1 MRDVATNRLQS
12 VLTRGVLGAAIGL
25 AFAMPAHALSLQEAY
40 EAALRNDPTYR
51 MRIKEAE
58 AGKEY
63 AIQGRAGLLP
73 NVSASFTGSRNIADQ
88 TTMRTN
94 PLGVEVPEY
103 RQPRYIS
110 RSSVVQLRQPI
121 LNLDAF
127 VRYKQGKVQTAQSE
141 QALEAGTD
149 EVAVRVARAYMD
161 VLFAQDQ
168 VALSKVQRDVYAEQ
182 RQVNDRLFK
191 NGEGTRT
198 DSLETQA
205 RYDLSEA
212 QLIEAEDNLKALRET
227 LEGVIGMDPG
237 NLEQLGD
244 NFRPLELSMKSYE
257 EWEKVALE
265 NNNTLATARL
275 AVENSRLEI
284 NRNRAGHAPR
294 VDFIA
299 TYQKGDNES
308 LNQYGINSTNR
319 QVGVQVNIPIYSGG
333 SVNSTTRQ
341 AAANYGRAQ
350 ADLDVRTHEVLIELR
365 KAHSIVESSSRKVD
379 ALIKA
384 VDSAKLLM
392 TATEQSIKGGVRIN
406 LDLLN
411 AQQTLF
417 VAQRDLAQARYG
429 YLLGVI
435 RLRAAAGT
443 MDSQVIREIGAYFR
457 G

>member
-1 MRDVATNRLQS
+1 VKRS
-12 VLTRGVLGAAIGL
+12 VLGAAIGL
-25 AFAMPAHALSLQEAY
+25 AFAIPAHALSLQEAY
-40 EAALRNDPTYR
+40 EAALRNDPVYR
-51 MRIKEAE
+51 MRIQEAE

-73 NVSASFTGSRNIADQ
+73 NVSANYSFSRNVADQ
-88 TTMRTN
+88 GRLQTN
-94 PLGVEVPEY
+94 GQYAYDYPHYL
-103 RQPRYIS
+103 S
-110 RSSVVQLRQPI
+110 RSGTVQLRQPI
-121 LNLDAF
+121 LNLEAF
-127 VRYKQGKVQTAQSE
+127 VRYKQGKVQTAQTGE
-141 QALEAGTD
+141 ALEAGTD
-149 EVAVRVARAYMD
+149 EVAVRAAQAYMD

-205 RYDLSEA
+205 RYDLAEA
-212 QLIEAEDNLKALRET
+212 QLIEAEDHLKAARDT
-227 LEGVIGMDPG
+227 LQGVIGMDPG

-244 NFRPLELSMKSYE
+244 NFRPLDLGMQSYE

-265 NNNTLATARL
+265 KNNTLATARL
-275 AVENSRLEI
+275 GVENSRLEI

-308 LNQYGINSTNR
+308 LNQYGLKSTNR
-319 QVGVQVNIPIYSGG
+319 QLGVQVNIPIYAGG
-333 SVNSTTRQ
+333 GINSATRQ

-350 ADLDVRTHEVLIELR
+350 ADLDARTNEVLVELR
-365 KAHSIVESSSRKVD
+365 KAHSIVQSSSRKVD

-411 AQQTLF
+411 AQQQLF

-457 G
+457 

>member
-1 MRDVATNRLQS
+1 MRGVASNRLNL
-12 VLTRGVLGAAIGL
+12 VLARCALGAAIGL
-25 AFAMPAHALSLQEAY
+25 AFAVPAHALSLQEAY
-40 EAALRNDPTYR
+40 EAALRNDPAYR

-58 AGKEY
+58 GGKEY

-73 NVSASFTGSRNIADQ
+73 NVSASWTASRNIADQ

-94 PLGVEVPEY
+94 ALGVQVPEFSN
-103 RQPRYIS
+103 PRYIS
-110 RSSVVQLRQPI
+110 RSGVVQLRQPI
-121 LNLDAF
+121 LNLEAF

-149 EVAVRVARAYMD
+149 EVAVRVTRAYMD

-212 QLIEAEDNLKALRET
+212 QLIEAEDNLVSLRET
-227 LEGVIGMDPG
+227 LQGVVGMDPG
-237 NLEQLGD
+237 NLDQLGD

-265 NNNTLATARL
+265 RNNTLATARL
-275 AVENSRLEI
+275 SVENSRLEI
-284 NRNRAGHAPR
+284 NRYRAGHAPR

-299 TYQKGDNES
+299 TYNKGDNES

-319 QVGVQVNIPIYSGG
+319 QLGLQVNIPIYSGG

-341 AAANYGRAQ
+341 AAANYGRAL
-350 ADLDVRTHEVLIELR
+350 ADLDLRTNEILVELR
-365 KAHSIVESSSRKVD
+365 KSYSIVQSSSRKVD

-443 MDSQVIREIGAYFR
+443 LDSQVIREIGAYFR
-457 G
+457 

>member
-1 MRDVATNRLQS
+1 MRSSSMTLLQT
-12 VLTRGVLGAAIGL
+12 VLVRCGLGAAIGL
-25 AFAMPAHALSLQEAY
+25 AFAGPVHALSLQQAY
-40 EAALRNDPTYR
+40 EAALRNDPVYR

-58 AGKEY
+58 AGREY

-73 NVSASFTGSRNIADQ
+73 SVSASFTGSRNIADQ

-94 PLGVEVPEY
+94 ALGVQVP
-103 RQPRYIS
+103 QFSNPRYIS
-110 RSSVVQLRQPI
+110 RSTVVQMRQPI

-127 VRYKQGKVQTAQSE
+127 VRYKQGKVQTAQSAE
-141 QALEAGTD
+141 ALEAGTD
-149 EVAVRVARAYMD
+149 EVAVRLAQVYMD

-205 RYDLSEA
+205 RYDLAEA
-212 QLIEAEDNLKALRET
+212 QLIEAEDNLKAQRET
-227 LEGVIGMDPG
+227 LQGVIGLDPG
-237 NLEQLGD
+237 NLDQLGD
-244 NFRPLELSMKSYE
+244 NFRPLDLGMSSYE

-265 NNNTLATARL
+265 KNNTLATARL
-275 AVENSRLEI
+275 SVENSRLEI
-284 NRNRAGHAPR
+284 SRNRAGHAPR

-299 TYQKGDNES
+299 TYNKGDNES

-319 QVGVQVNIPIYSGG
+319 QLGVQVNIPIYSGG
-333 SVNSTTRQ
+333 GINSATRQ
-341 AAANYGRAQ
+341 AAANHGRAQ
-350 ADLDVRTHEVLIELR
+350 ADLDARTNEILVELR
-365 KAHSIVESSSRKVD
+365 RAYSIVQSSSRKVD

-411 AQQTLF
+411 AQQQLF
-417 VAQRDLAQARYG
+417 VSQRDLAQARYG

-435 RLRAAAGT
+435 RLRAASGT

-457 G
+457 

>member
-1 MRDVATNRLQS
+1 MRGSSMTRLQS
-12 VLTRGVLGAAIGL
+12 MLTRSVLGAAIGL
-25 AFAMPAHALSLQEAY
+25 AFAVPAHALSLQEAY

-51 MRIKEAE
+51 MRIQEAE

-63 AIQGRAGLLP
+63 AIQGRAGVLP
-73 NVSASFTGSRNIADQ
+73 NVAASWAASRNIADQ
-88 TTMRTN
+88 ETLQNNGRTSIT
-94 PLGVEVPEY
+94 P
-103 RQPRYIS
+103 PRYIS
-110 RSSVVQLRQPI
+110 RSGVLQLRQPI

-149 EVAVRVARAYMD
+149 EVAVRVSRAYMD

-227 LEGVIGMDPG
+227 LQGVIGVEPG
-237 NLEQLGD
+237 DLQQLGD

-257 EWEKVALE
+257 EWEKVALQ

-284 NRNRAGHAPR
+284 SRNRAGHAPR

-299 TYQKGDNES
+299 TYNKGDNES

-319 QVGVQVNIPIYSGG
+319 QLGLQVNIPIYSGG
-333 SVNSTTRQ
+333 SINSTTRQ

-365 KAHSIVESSSRKVD
+365 KAHSIVESSARKVD

-429 YLLGVI
+429 YLLAVI

-443 MDSQVIREIGAYFR
+443 LDSQVIRDIGAYFR
-457 G
+457 A